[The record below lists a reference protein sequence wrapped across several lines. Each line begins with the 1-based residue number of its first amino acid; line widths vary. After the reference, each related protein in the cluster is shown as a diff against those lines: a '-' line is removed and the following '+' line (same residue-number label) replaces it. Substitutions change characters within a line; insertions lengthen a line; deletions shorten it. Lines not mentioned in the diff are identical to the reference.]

1 LRAGGIA
8 ADLDAG
14 STVRREWAET
24 GEIGRSQQTVTQ
36 TDPLTVCDQ
45 SNTLVALAANEEN
58 ARQTHKNNAL
68 QYKHWPFWRHV
79 GHSPISPTS
88 AAASQV
94 YACCREVTRIWSDT
108 QIVGA
113 TYLFLRIYYFDGIK
127 GCLIQ

>member
-88 AAASQV
+88 AAPAKCMHIAEKLHA
-94 YACCREVTRIWSDT
+94 Y
-108 QIVGA
+108 GA
-113 TYLFLRIYYFDGIK
+113 IHKSFGLRICFYKSII
-127 GCLIQ
+127 LTPLRAV